1 MMRRFGRQCRG
12 QGHVFVKLV
21 RQTELLLLECG
32 QPINTLG
39 QQGQRQLALASHLRP
54 TKRERLASELNAAM
68 DAHTQFVLNP
78 YASPKAK
85 NSATVKS

>member
-1 MMRRFGRQCRG
+1 MRRFGRQCRG

-39 QQGQRQLALASHLRP
+39 QQGQRLLALA
-54 TKRERLASELNAAM
+54 TI
-68 DAHTQFVLNP
+68 
-78 YASPKAK
+78 
-85 NSATVKS
+85 